1 MAFDSFRDF
10 VNALDKAGE
19 LKRISQPV
27 ATELEITEIADREM
41 KLPGG
46 GKALLFEKPTVNGVV
61 SPFPVAINTLGSHK
75 RMAMSMGANS
85 VDEVANELG
94 ALMKAKPPTS
104 FKEAIK
110 LLSLALD
117 LRHAKPKTVK
127 SGSCKD
133 VIHKFDAPTSRKEP
147 WPKAIDI
154 LGSAG
159 VSPAVSGVLAGNTS
173 SNKQVVG
180 ETPTTAPE
188 TGALPTL
195 LNLPILKC
203 WPLDGGRF
211 ITLPCVVTRDPDTGE
226 RNLGMYRIQIYDD
239 KTTGMHWQ
247 LQKVAARHGR
257 RYYERGE
264 RMPVAIFIGGDPMF
278 PFAATAPLPDGLD
291 EFLLAGYLRKKS
303 VEMIKCETN
312 DLEVPANAD
321 FVIEGYIDPTEPLR
335 DEGPFGDHTGYYT
348 LPEPYPV
355 FHVTAITHRKDA
367 VYPATIVGIPPMEDF
382 YIGGASV
389 KLFLPIFK
397 MNFPEIVDIALPAEG
412 VFHNLVFVSIKKTYP
427 MQAYKIMHGLWGM
440 GQMMFTKYIVV
451 VDAGVNVH
459 NTSEV
464 LFHLTANTDPQRD
477 SIFTKGPSDVLD
489 HATSEIA
496 SGSKLGI
503 DATKKIPGEGFK
515 RAWPPLIKM
524 DESVKAKVEKLFG
537 GTGR

>member
-1 MAFDSFRDF
+1 MAFESFRDW
-10 VNALDKAGE
+10 VNALDRAGE
-19 LKRISQPV
+19 LIRISQPL
-27 ATELEITEIADREM
+27 ATELEITALADREM
-41 KLPGG
+41 KKPGG
-46 GKALLFEKPTVNGVV
+46 GKALLIEKPTVNGVV
-61 SPFPVAINTLGSHK
+61 SAFPVAINTLGSHK

-85 VDEVANELG
+85 VDEVAAELG

-104 FKEAIK
+104 MREAMK
-110 LLSLALD
+110 LLSLAID
-117 LRHAKPKTVK
+117 LRHAKPKLVK
-127 SGSCKD
+127 DGPCKD
-133 VIHKFDAPTSRKEP
+133 VIHKFDAPPSRTEP
-147 WPKAIDI
+147 WP
-154 LGSAG
+154 SAPRITDSL
-159 VSPAVSGVLAGNTS
+159 VTDYSGKSSQYSVTS
-173 SNKQVVG
+173 NQC
-180 ETPTTAPE
+180 
-188 TGALPTL
+188 PTL
-195 LNLPILKC
+195 ADLPILKC

-211 ITLPCVVTRDPDTGE
+211 VTLPCVVTKDPDTGD
-226 RNLGMYRIQIYDD
+226 RNLGMYRVQIYDD
-239 KTTGMHWQ
+239 RTTGMHWQ

-257 RYYERGE
+257 RYYEKGE
-264 RMPVAIFIGGDPMF
+264 RMPVAIFLGGDPMF

-303 VEMIKCETN
+303 VELVKCETN
-312 DLEVPANAD
+312 DLEVPANSD

-412 VFHNLVFVSIKKTYP
+412 VFHNLVFVSIRKTYP

-440 GQMMFTKYIVV
+440 GQMMFTKYIIV
-451 VDAGVNVH
+451 VDDDVDVH

-464 LFHLTANTDPQRD
+464 LFRLCANTDPQRD

-515 RAWPPLIKM
+515 RPWPPLIKM
-524 DESVKAKVEKLFG
+524 DAAVKAKVNALFG
-537 GTGR
+537 NASDNSLAGR

>member
-10 VNALDKAGE
+10 VNALDRAGE

-41 KLPGG
+41 KSPGG
-46 GKALLFEKPTVNGVV
+46 GKALLFEQPTVNGVV

-117 LRHAKPKTVK
+117 LRHAKPKSVK

-133 VIHKFDAPTSRKEP
+133 VIQKFDAPASRKEP
-147 WPKAIDI
+147 WPAAPTVES
-154 LGSAG
+154 LNRSNVTSASGSTMQQCNDA
-159 VSPAVSGVLAGNTS
+159 
-173 SNKQVVG
+173 
-180 ETPTTAPE
+180 
-188 TGALPTL
+188 TL

-211 ITLPCVVTRDPDTGE
+211 ITLPCVVTRDADTGE
-226 RNLGMYRIQIYDD
+226 RNLGMYRIQIYND

-257 RYYERGE
+257 RYYEKGE

-303 VEMIKCETN
+303 VELVKCETN

-355 FHVTAITHRKDA
+355 FHITAITHRKDA

-496 SGSKLGI
+496 VGSKMGF

-524 DESVKAKVEKLFG
+524 DDAVKNKINSLFG
-537 GTGR
+537 NAGDKP